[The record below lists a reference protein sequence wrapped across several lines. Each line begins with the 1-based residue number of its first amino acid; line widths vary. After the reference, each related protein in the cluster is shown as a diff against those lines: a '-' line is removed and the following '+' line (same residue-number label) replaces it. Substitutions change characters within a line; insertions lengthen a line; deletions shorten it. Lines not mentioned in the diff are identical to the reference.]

1 MLSAKLNDIK
11 GAELS
16 KLIKV
21 ILSVYFEGGILLLS
35 TISHITAI
43 RAQVYNIQL
52 MHSFEVDIRICPPE
66 NSDVH

>member
-21 ILSVYFEGGILLLS
+21 ILSVYFEGGILLLPQS
-35 TISHITAI
+35 VIS
-43 RAQVYNIQL
+43 QQ
-52 MHSFEVDIRICPPE
+52 SGPP
-66 NSDVH
+66 SL